1 MIYANLCYFYTFAMT
16 NPRFETPEWKASPY
30 RRASTAGGARK
41 FAHTLWWS
49 MPGTKIY
56 PEDSRPSVLVL
67 KMLGERRKR
76 ARETGDDNFL
86 WDAKTNSFT
95 EEEMILIAKEL
106 QILEAQAA
114 KEYVKFEMNKI
125 TEEALQLHL
134 PGSS

>member
-1 MIYANLCYFYTFAMT
+1 
-16 NPRFETPEWKASPY
+16 
-30 RRASTAGGARK
+30 
-41 FAHTLWWS
+41 
-49 MPGTKIY
+49 MPGAKIY

-76 ARETGDDNFL
+76 ARETGDNNFL

>member
-1 MIYANLCYFYTFAMT
+1 MHGSARDYNFVMSYS
-16 NPRFETPEWKASPY
+16 RFETPEWKASPY

-56 PEDSRPSVLVL
+56 PEDSRPSNLIL
-67 KMLGERRKR
+67 RMLGERHKR

-95 EEEMILIAKEL
+95 EEEMMNIAKEL
-106 QILEAQAA
+106 QILEARAA
-114 KEYVKFEMNKI
+114 KECIKFESDTI
-125 TEEALQLHL
+125 TLEALQLHL
-134 PGSS
+134 PGSC